1 MEHQGRMKVL
11 TVRMADGNVIKL
23 EPYDTLPSTTELARE
38 YAKAGYPDRYVIFA
52 QNHSSTSITGTAL
65 KPGETEHGVFL
76 SCILRPSF
84 FPSQAGFLGALS
96 GTALLE
102 ALREHTDRR
111 VGIGWISDIFCEGVR
126 IGGTTIEGKLDSYGS
141 YEYLIVNF
149 AVRLD
154 EDNFPARLSDMV
166 RKVFES
172 ENSSISLI
180 IAKTVL
186 SKFFLL
192 YPHLRTPSKFM
203 ELYRR
208 GFVLRGVHIRL
219 LDGTKRKRCKVLG
232 VDETTGALMIE
243 ARDGTLK
250 HVKSR
255 LSVIIPTRIRLK
267 RK

>member
-1 MEHQGRMKVL
+1 MKVL

-52 QNHSSTSITGTAL
+52 QNHSTASITGTML
-65 KPGETEHGVFL
+65 KPGETEHGIFL

-84 FPSQAGFLGALS
+84 FPSQAGFLGVLS

-126 IGGTTIEGKLDSYGS
+126 IGGTSIEGKLDSFGS

-149 AVRLD
+149 AIKMD
-154 EDNFPARLSDMV
+154 EENFPPRLSDMV

-172 ENSSISLI
+172 ENSSIPLI

-186 SKFFLL
+186 GKFFLL
-192 YPHLRTPSKFM
+192 YPHLSTPQKFM

-208 GFVLRGVHIRL
+208 GFVLRGTRIRL
-219 LDGTKRKRCKVLG
+219 LDGSRRSFCKVLG
-232 VDETTGALMIE
+232 VDESTGALTVE
-243 ARDGTLK
+243 TRDGMLK
-250 HVKSR
+250 HIKSR
-255 LSVIIPTRIRLK
+255 SSVAIPTRIRLK
-267 RK
+267 KTAKD